1 MFYNYYCYV
10 SQVLALDAT
19 QLLDGEMQDV
29 QKKISV
35 FQKYMDTLPEKAFS
49 LGIRIV
55 LTIIVFFIGMQ
66 AIKIVRKLMKAWLT
80 RINAETGVI
89 QFLDSFV
96 KAILYII
103 LILCIASS
111 FGLDAATIVTVLGSC
126 GVALGL
132 ALQGSL
138 SNLAGGVLI
147 LILKPFKV
155 GDYIK
160 EDNKGNE
167 GTVSEIQIFY
177 TKLVTPDDKII
188 ILPNGPLANS
198 SLTNVTHSP
207 TRRLTVK
214 VGIAYSAD
222 LIKAKNILQDI
233 TNQQEGIRRDAD
245 VTIFVDDLADSSV
258 VLGIHCF
265 VNNEDYW
272 AVRSTLLE
280 NIKLTFDKEGIAIP
294 FPQLDVHMQ
303 S

>member
-233 TNQQEGIRRDAD
+233 TNQLDGIRRDAD
-245 VTIFVDDLADSSV
+245 ITIFVDDLADSSV

-280 NIKLTFDKEGIAIP
+280 KIKLTFDKEEIAIP